1 MKSQVDHIANSESNM
16 YDFSFIGLGASN
28 SLIVL
33 SLIKNGLL
41 KGKKVLILEVS
52 SKSNN
57 DKTYCFWSSYED
69 SIISDLSPI
78 ISHQFDKIKVNN
90 SNIQNIVDQPYFY
103 IRSIDLYE
111 YTLAQ
116 LNQEKINI
124 ERVEVNNIIEDQNFY
139 SISTQEQSF
148 KTRFIFDS
156 RPPSEINLH
165 SDDIYINQSFF
176 GLHIQCENAVFQ
188 NDAFEMMNFNV
199 EQNGATQFFYVIP
212 FSPHEAL
219 IELTRFGQ
227 QKIDLNYAS
236 DLLKKHILK
245 EFGPYKI
252 VADETGCI
260 PMTTFENEPSSSR
273 GILKTGTSANLIKPS
288 TGYGFKNMH
297 SFAEKVS
304 QRISQ
309 NQYDHFNT
317 IHLNRKKRF
326 KFYDTL
332 LLIILLMWPLEGK
345 TIFTQLYKKQS
356 AIRIFTFLDEKTTF
370 YNELKIFASLPIIT
384 FLRALYVFLKS
395 KRYLRYI
402 VALLI
407 VSTYLLLDNLNQDS
421 ARIFSYTALSIG
433 LVGLGIP
440 HGALDHL
447 LLKTKQFSLPFF
459 LFKYSTGIILYYIL
473 WQLFPLFSLLL
484 FIVYSSLHFGESELV
499 EIKTKLPSPFFT
511 VKSFLLGF
519 SVLLFIISTHAEESM
534 QVLTYLNLNIELTK
548 YSSENLSLALSIL
561 SFSAILIQN
570 LLSKGNPYFG
580 LLFLLVLG
588 IPTPLIVAF
597 GLYFVLQ
604 HSDNAWKHL
613 KHGLKMNSIG
623 LYKKASLYTLGA
635 FLVFGLII
643 LNAEKLDSFHAL
655 WTQFFIFISCIS
667 LPHFIIM
674 HLFYKEEF

>member
-1 MKSQVDHIANSESNM
+1 
-16 YDFSFIGLGASN
+16 
-28 SLIVL
+28 
-33 SLIKNGLL
+33 
-41 KGKKVLILEVS
+41 
-52 SKSNN
+52 
-57 DKTYCFWSSYED
+57 
-69 SIISDLSPI
+69 
-78 ISHQFDKIKVNN
+78 
-90 SNIQNIVDQPYFY
+90 
-103 IRSIDLYE
+103 
-111 YTLAQ
+111 
-116 LNQEKINI
+116 
-124 ERVEVNNIIEDQNFY
+124 
-139 SISTQEQSF
+139 
-148 KTRFIFDS
+148 
-156 RPPSEINLH
+156 
-165 SDDIYINQSFF
+165 
-176 GLHIQCENAVFQ
+176 
-188 NDAFEMMNFNV
+188 
-199 EQNGATQFFYVIP
+199 
-212 FSPHEAL
+212 
-219 IELTRFGQ
+219 
-227 QKIDLNYAS
+227 
-236 DLLKKHILK
+236 
-245 EFGPYKI
+245 
-252 VADETGCI
+252 
-260 PMTTFENEPSSSR
+260 
-273 GILKTGTSANLIKPS
+273 
-288 TGYGFKNMH
+288 
-297 SFAEKVS
+297 
-304 QRISQ
+304 
-309 NQYDHFNT
+309 
-317 IHLNRKKRF
+317 
-326 KFYDTL
+326 
-332 LLIILLMWPLEGK
+332 
-345 TIFTQLYKKQS
+345 
-356 AIRIFTFLDEKTTF
+356 
-370 YNELKIFASLPIIT
+370 
-384 FLRALYVFLKS
+384 
-395 KRYLRYI
+395 

-499 EIKTKLPSPFFT
+499 EVKTKLTSPFFT
-511 VKSFLLGF
+511 VKSILLGF

-597 GLYFVLQ
+597 GLYFILQ

-655 WTQFFIFISCIS
+655 WTQFFIFIACIS

-674 HLFYKEEF
+674 HLFYKKEEF